1 MTLSPHTLDILK
13 LPGVLHG
20 FFDRHGGL
28 SPSPMASL
36 NFSHG
41 DGELYAAENR
51 RRVLD
56 FFGGGMDLVGLKQV
70 HGDRV
75 VRVGASHGKGD
86 GLADSDAEEADA
98 LCTDIPGKLLLIQTA
113 DYQAILFADPV
124 KKVVAASHSGWRGSV
139 QNIAAKTVETLMGEF
154 GCHPEDIRAG
164 IGPSLGPCC
173 AEFIHWRQELPW
185 EFSAFQRGDTHF
197 DFWAIT
203 RMQLETCGLKPDHIA
218 HLGACTRC
226 EDRWFSYRR
235 EGRTGR
241 LGAVIGLGHGEL
253 RH

>member
-1 MTLSPHTLDILK
+1 
-13 LPGVLHG
+13 
-20 FFDRHGGL
+20 
-28 SPSPMASL
+28 
-36 NFSHG
+36 
-41 DGELYAAENR
+41 
-51 RRVLD
+51 
-56 FFGGGMDLVGLKQV
+56 
-70 HGDRV
+70 
-75 VRVGASHGKGD
+75 
-86 GLADSDAEEADA
+86 
-98 LCTDIPGKLLLIQTA
+98 
-113 DYQAILFADPV
+113 
-124 KKVVAASHSGWRGSV
+124 
-139 QNIAAKTVETLMGEF
+139 MGEF